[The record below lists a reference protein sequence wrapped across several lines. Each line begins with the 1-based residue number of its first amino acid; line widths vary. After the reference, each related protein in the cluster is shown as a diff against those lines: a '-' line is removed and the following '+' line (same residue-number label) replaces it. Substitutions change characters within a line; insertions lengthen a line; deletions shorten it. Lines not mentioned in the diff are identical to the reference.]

1 MQLWAINLWQR
12 RQEYTRE
19 KTVSLI
25 SGSGETEQSHVES
38 EIRTRSNTVCKNKLK
53 MDLRPKCKTRY
64 KKLLEGN
71 VDRTLFNINH
81 SNIFLDLSPRTLE
94 IKKKDKQMVTF
105 S

>member
-1 MQLWAINLWQR
+1 
-12 RQEYTRE
+12 
-19 KTVSLI
+19 
-25 SGSGETEQSHVES
+25 
-38 EIRTRSNTVCKNKLK
+38 

-105 S
+105 SYYYIIGTEKVINPQH